1 MTPTTQ
7 KPAAC
12 LNGCWPTPGARAAP
26 ACIDGPAAPGCFTM
40 LKTLIIATMLLPRL
54 AIAQQSQQLPQPRH
68 RANGVPWVGWRAA
81 ATACRAPT
89 RRRPLFPRTAGAR
102 PVGARAVVFA
112 FAAGPRLRASWH
124 HQQFQMIA
132 KPDVEASA
140 ASGFYRAERRAC
152 SCDLR
157 LASRSC
163 GLCSRAVAV
172 GRQRGGAA

>member
-54 AIAQQSQQLPQPRH
+54 AIAQQSQQLSQPRH

-112 FAAGPRLRASWH
+112 FAAGRGCEHPGICEAGRRGERGERVLSASL
-124 HQQFQMIA
+124 I
-132 KPDVEASA
+132 
-140 ASGFYRAERRAC
+140 C
-152 SCDLR
+152 I
-157 LASRSC
+157 
-163 GLCSRAVAV
+163 RAVAV